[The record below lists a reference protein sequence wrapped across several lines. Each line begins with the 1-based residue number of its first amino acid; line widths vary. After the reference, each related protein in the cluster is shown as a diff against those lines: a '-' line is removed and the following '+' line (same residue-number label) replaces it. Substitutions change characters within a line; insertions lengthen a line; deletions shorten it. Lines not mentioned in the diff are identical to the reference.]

1 MPEPPRHG
9 RWYTRTIRALQLGSI
24 LLMWSFLAGAITWM
38 VNVVSVAREQGDAL
52 TASVGISLVAVPV
65 YTLVASV
72 LTYVFF
78 GLQRGRRPEDRR

>member
-1 MPEPPRHG
+1 MPEPTRRD
-9 RWYTRTIRALQLGSI
+9 RWYRRSIRTLQLMSI
-24 LLMWSFLAGAITWM
+24 VLMWAFLGGTATWM
-38 VNVVSVAREQGDAL
+38 FNVVSVSRAQGDAL

-78 GLQRGRRPEDRR
+78 GLQRGRRGPDA